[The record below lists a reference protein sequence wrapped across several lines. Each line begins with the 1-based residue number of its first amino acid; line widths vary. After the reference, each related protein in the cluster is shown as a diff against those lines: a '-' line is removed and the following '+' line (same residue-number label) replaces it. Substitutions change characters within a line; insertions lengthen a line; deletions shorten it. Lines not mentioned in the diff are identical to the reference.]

1 MWLAFV
7 PKRFASAPG
16 QVDLQS
22 KDPLLKRPRG
32 PVYLHFMAAKSLYQ
46 ITMVCSIAL
55 FLAAL
60 TFQSQLTYT
69 VGINDQVNANVD
81 YGTFQA
87 PSANVRPRF
96 RYWLPDASVNSS
108 QVADDIRDAGRVG
121 AGGVELLGY
130 YLYGNVQI
138 FPGNYD
144 LLQSDWTVNYFGSPA
159 WSQILFPPAIQLHC
173 WHQGK
178 ENLQTVVLQTA
189 REEGLVVDL
198 ALGPNQGAGVPAPS
212 ESDGLLWDLFF
223 FEDSVPIGETFDNV
237 LPGWNSGALVA
248 ASTGLVLN
256 ATASTITLS
265 QTSLND
271 ITQSVDGNGHVRIN
285 SPSNQTGIENRLFAY
300 YLKHAHYPEVQA
312 QDSVMAAVPQSPIKT
327 YEQNGSWVVDHFSAL
342 GAQTLIDYW
351 ENHLL
356 DSSTINLIKKVGNYI
371 WEDSQ
376 EFFFFENTFWTPKLP
391 DTFSANRG
399 YNVNKYIPLLINTLA
414 SSTSSALYVT
424 DEPDSGSSHIADY
437 RQTVCVNRFPPPPFR
452 FGHLLI

>member
-121 AGGVELLGY
+121 AGGVELLGF

-173 WHQGK
+173 
-178 ENLQTVVLQTA
+178 
-189 REEGLVVDL
+189 
-198 ALGPNQGAGVPAPS
+198 
-212 ESDGLLWDLFF
+212 
-223 FEDSVPIGETFDNV
+223 
-237 LPGWNSGALVA
+237 
-248 ASTGLVLN
+248 
-256 ATASTITLS
+256 
-265 QTSLND
+265 
-271 ITQSVDGNGHVRIN
+271 
-285 SPSNQTGIENRLFAY
+285 
-300 YLKHAHYPEVQA
+300 
-312 QDSVMAAVPQSPIKT
+312 
-327 YEQNGSWVVDHFSAL
+327 
-342 GAQTLIDYW
+342 
-351 ENHLL
+351 
-356 DSSTINLIKKVGNYI
+356 
-371 WEDSQ
+371 
-376 EFFFFENTFWTPKLP
+376 
-391 DTFSANRG
+391 
-399 YNVNKYIPLLINTLA
+399 
-414 SSTSSALYVT
+414 
-424 DEPDSGSSHIADY
+424 
-437 RQTVCVNRFPPPPFR
+437 
-452 FGHLLI
+452 